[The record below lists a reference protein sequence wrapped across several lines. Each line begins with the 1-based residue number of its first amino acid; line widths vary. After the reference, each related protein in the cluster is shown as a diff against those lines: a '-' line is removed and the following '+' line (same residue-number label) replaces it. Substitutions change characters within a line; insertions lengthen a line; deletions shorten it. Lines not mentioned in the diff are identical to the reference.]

1 VGSATPETILVSVVV
16 PMFNEAESVRPL
28 YERLRPVMDAG
39 PWAFEVVFVDDGS
52 ADRTFDEIRLLHET
66 DPRIRCVRFRRNY
79 GQTPAM
85 KAGFDHARG
94 SVIVSMDG
102 DLQNDPADIPR
113 FLEKIG
119 EGYGVVCGWRK
130 DRQDKAVTRK
140 LPSKLANILIRSM
153 TGVSIH
159 DTGCSLKAYRADV
172 IQSAPLYAEMH
183 RFIPAVTAMSGARVA
198 EIVVTHHARKF
209 GQSKYGLGRIWRVV
223 LDLLVIK
230 TLIGCTKRPS
240 LWLGLLSLPFLALA
254 VASFA
259 ASALV
264 YARSEPGHVLPLV
277 YPGATLLFAFAFMS
291 FLTLG
296 LLTELVVATGRV
308 HESAIIVTEV
318 VG

>member
-1 VGSATPETILVSVVV
+1 VGSAKPESLLVSVVV
-16 PMFNEAESVRPL
+16 PMFNEEESVRPL
-28 YERLRPVMDAG
+28 YERLRPIMDAG

-52 ADRTFDEIRLLHET
+52 ADRTFDEIRRLHET

-94 SVIVSMDG
+94 DVVVSMDG

-113 FLEKIG
+113 FLEKID

-130 DRQDKAVTRK
+130 DRKDKAITRK
-140 LPSKLANILIRSM
+140 LPSKIANRLIRSM
-153 TGVSIH
+153 TGVTIH

-183 RFIPAVTAMSGARVA
+183 RFIPAVTSMSGARVA

-209 GQSKYGLGRIWRVV
+209 GQSKYGLGRIWRV
-223 LDLLVIK
+223 LSDLLVIK
-230 TLIGCTKRPS
+230 TLTGFSKRPS
-240 LWLGLLSLPFLALA
+240 LWFGLLSLPFLALA
-254 VASFA
+254 VAGFA
-259 ASALV
+259 ASAIV
-264 YARSEPGHVLPLV
+264 YERSRPGDPLPLV
-277 YPGATLLFAFAFMS
+277 YPGATLLFGFAFMS

-296 LLTELVVATGRV
+296 LLTELVVATGRF
-308 HESAIIVTEV
+308 HESEVLVTEV

>member
-1 VGSATPETILVSVVV
+1 VGSAQTGSRLVSVVV
-16 PMFNEAESVRPL
+16 PMYNEEESVRPL

-39 PWAFEVVFVDDGS
+39 PWTFEVVFVDDGS
-52 ADRTFDEIRLLHET
+52 ADRTFDEIRQLHET

-94 SVIVSMDG
+94 EVVVSMDG
-102 DLQNDPADIPR
+102 DLQNDPADIPK
-113 FLEKIG
+113 FLEKID

-130 DRQDKAVTRK
+130 DRKDKAITRK
-140 LPSKLANILIRSM
+140 LPSKIANRMIRSM
-153 TGVSIH
+153 TGVTIH

-209 GQSKYGLGRIWRVV
+209 GQSKYGLGRIWRV
-223 LDLLVIK
+223 LSDLLVIK
-230 TLIGCTKRPS
+230 TLTGFSKRPS
-240 LWLGLLSLPFLALA
+240 LWFGLLSLPFLFAT
-254 VASFA
+254 VAGLV

-264 YARSEPGHVLPLV
+264 YARSKPDEPMPLV
-277 YPGATLLFAFAFMS
+277 YPGATLLFGFAFMS
-291 FLTLG
+291 LLTLG
-296 LLTELVVATGRV
+296 LLTELVVATGRF
-308 HESAIIVTEV
+308 HESEVLVTEV

>member
-1 VGSATPETILVSVVV
+1 VDSAKPENLLVSVVV
-16 PMFNEAESVRPL
+16 PMFNEEESVRPF

-52 ADRTFDEIRLLHET
+52 ADRTFDEIRRLHEA
-66 DPRIRCVRFRRNY
+66 DRRIRCVRFRRNY

-85 KAGFDHARG
+85 KAGFDYSRG
-94 SVIVSMDG
+94 NVVVSMDG

-130 DRQDKAVTRK
+130 DRKDRAVTRK
-140 LPSKLANILIRSM
+140 LPSKIANILIRSM

-183 RFIPAVTAMSGARVA
+183 RFIPAVTSMSGVRVA
-198 EIVVTHHARKF
+198 ELVVAHHARKF
-209 GQSKYGLGRIWRVV
+209 GQSKYGLGRAWRVI

-230 TLIGCTKRPS
+230 TLISCTKRPS

-254 VASFA
+254 VVSFA
-259 ASALV
+259 ASALA
-264 YARSEPGHVLPLV
+264 YARSRPGETLPLV

-291 FLTLG
+291 FLTMG

-308 HESAIIVTEV
+308 HESGLIVTEV

>member
-1 VGSATPETILVSVVV
+1 MGSGPPGNRLVSVVV
-16 PMFNEAESVRPL
+16 PMYNEEESVRPL
-28 YERLRPVMDAG
+28 YERLRPVMDTG

-52 ADRTFDEIRLLHET
+52 SDRTFDEIRSLHEA

-94 SVIVSMDG
+94 QIVVSMDG

-113 FLEKIG
+113 FLEKID

-130 DRQDKAVTRK
+130 DRKDKAITRK
-140 LPSKLANILIRSM
+140 LPSKIANRMIRSM

-209 GQSKYGLGRIWRVV
+209 GQSKYGLGRIWRV
-223 LDLLVIK
+223 LSDLLVIK
-230 TLIGCTKRPS
+230 TLTGFSKRPS
-240 LWLGLLSLPFLALA
+240 LWFGLLSLPFLLMT
-254 VASFA
+254 VAGLA
-259 ASALV
+259 ASVMV
-264 YARSEPGHVLPLV
+264 YAKTLPIEPMPLV
-277 YPGATLLFAFAFMS
+277 YPGATLLFAYAFMS
-291 FLTLG
+291 MLTLG
-296 LLTELVVATGRV
+296 LLTELVVATGRF
-308 HESAIIVTEV
+308 HESEVLVTEV

>member
-1 VGSATPETILVSVVV
+1 VGSATPERILVSVVV
-16 PMFNEAESVRPL
+16 PMFNEEASVRPL
-28 YERLRPVMDAG
+28 YERLRPIMDAG
-39 PWAFEVVFVDDGS
+39 PWAFEVIFVDDGS
-52 ADRTFDEIRLLHET
+52 ADRTFDEIRRLHET

-94 SVIVSMDG
+94 NVVVSMDG

-130 DRQDKAVTRK
+130 DRKDGAITRK
-140 LPSKLANILIRSM
+140 LPSKIANLLIRSI
-153 TGVSIH
+153 TGVTIH
-159 DTGCSLKAYRADV
+159 DTGCSLKAYRVDV

-183 RFIPAVTAMSGARVA
+183 RFIPAVTSMRGARVA

-209 GQSKYGLGRIWRVV
+209 GRSKYGLGRIWRVL

-230 TLIGCTKRPS
+230 TLTSCSRRPS

-264 YARSEPGHVLPLV
+264 YARSRPGEPLPLV
-277 YPGATLLFAFAFMS
+277 YPGATLLSGFAFMS

-296 LLTELVVATGRV
+296 LLSELVVATGRV
-308 HESAIIVTEV
+308 HESAVLVTEV